1 MVLESRITNYKIEGR
16 VNMSEQERLKYE
28 AIEQTYTY
36 MMDRIDTSNYIEV
49 QKVER
54 YKQLMLLNQ
63 LCDEEIEMDGV
74 KIIVENGSQVFIKQ
88 HPLLA
93 EKLKINTQMIALE
106 KSIKFEKDSAIK
118 LEDAPA
124 KKPKL
129 KLI

>member
-1 MVLESRITNYKIEGR
+1 MVLESRITNYKKEGR

-28 AIEQTYTY
+28 AIEHTYAY

-118 LEDAPA
+118 LEDASV

>member
-1 MVLESRITNYKIEGR
+1 
-16 VNMSEQERLKYE
+16 MSEQERIKYE
-28 AIEQTYTY
+28 AIERTYTY
-36 MMDRIDTSNYIEV
+36 MMDRIDTNNYIEV

-74 KIIVENGSQVFIKQ
+74 KIIVENGSQVFLKQ

>member
-1 MVLESRITNYKIEGR
+1 
-16 VNMSEQERLKYE
+16 MSEQERLKYE

-74 KIIVENGSQVFIKQ
+74 KIIVENGSQVFLKQ